1 MQRRLETEESGILVI
16 LALIVTT
23 KLISVCQLESRFEK
37 INASMRKLALV
48 SPLARALHFFWS
60 PLVGAHRWRPLGI
73 GLWASASG
81 AYASG
86 HRPLW
91 RTPLSIGFWGC
102 PAAAAP
108 GVPGVGTQQIR
119 LRTFYLFYPAQI
131 SKLLLYNQI
140 KDIPRALGPSCAKI
154 LRPYRTSVK

>member
-37 INASMRKLALV
+37 INASMRKLALG

-102 PAAAAP
+102 PAAAVSSGRRRCRLGRWGSERARAARGRAYASGHRPLGMGFSSWHRPP
-108 GVPGVGTQQIR
+108 GIGVYSEHSI
-119 LRTFYLFYPAQI
+119 
-131 SKLLLYNQI
+131 
-140 KDIPRALGPSCAKI
+140 
-154 LRPYRTSVK
+154 V